1 MGKFSTGTAKTDGNK
16 TSTNNSTTSLTLNMK
31 LLNRMFL
38 ILFTMGIGFLMLM
51 NVQPWLQLAEQ
62 LTKQITIIPF
72 LDSLVKIPLLGGW
85 IEWFAV
91 NIARFLGLTLWGI
104 VQFIEIIPM
113 FVKDPEVLKNWI
125 EAWQNRVY
133 ELGKGNP
140 AVEGIKKAFNNIP
153 EDWMQR
159 LYKYRGYAYAIE
171 TIVCFLRF
179 PPYEGG
185 MAAILEEAPNWD
197 ASLIDWWNLV
207 FFIITMFG
215 FEVCFRVVATLWQG
229 VRYVNW
235 AKQ

>member
-1 MGKFSTGTAKTDGNK
+1 
-16 TSTNNSTTSLTLNMK
+16 MK
-31 LLNRMFL
+31 LLNRIFL

-62 LTKQITIIPF
+62 LTLQITIIPF

-104 VQFIEIIPM
+104 VQFIEVIPM
-113 FVKDPEVLKNWI
+113 LVNDPQILEGWI
-125 EAWQNRVY
+125 EAWQNRSY
-133 ELGKGNP
+133 EVKGDGSG
-140 AVEGIKKAFNNIP
+140 VDRLKKQYNKIP
-153 EDWMQR
+153 SDWMES
-159 LYKYRGYAYAIE
+159 LSKYRGYAYAIE

-185 MAAILEEAPNWD
+185 MAAILEDAPNWD

-207 FFIITMFG
+207 FFVITMFG
-215 FEVCFRVVATLWQG
+215 FEICFRVVARLWQG